1 MDYMGGNKG
10 AGSAG
15 KFRVYKAPYTPT
27 YEETHS
33 WWENN
38 LPMILK
44 TATQIAAAP
53 LDLVAPGVGVATGA
67 VAGEA
72 VGLATRKA
80 QGRTV
85 GSEELQQAGVGGATG
100 VASGAAKWG
109 TSELGEALKA
119 QRQAEA
125 LEKAREGYG
134 SIDNATKG
142 LSAGGEQVSSYQN
155 RFPVSGMSNQML
167 PPPSRFEFDEA
178 FDNELNSAPFRMG

>member
-1 MDYMGGNKG
+1 MGGNKG

-44 TATQIAAAP
+44 TATHIAAAP
-53 LDLVAPGVGVATGA
+53 LDLIAPGVGVATGA
-67 VAGEA
+67 IAGEA

-85 GSEELQQAGVGGATG
+85 GSEEFQQAGVGGATG

-109 TSELGEALKA
+109 TSEIGEALKV

-125 LEKAREGYG
+125 LEKARGGYG
-134 SIDNATKG
+134 SLDNAGKG
-142 LSAGGEQVSSYQN
+142 FSAAGDQAGNYQN
-155 RFPVSGMSNQML
+155 RFPVSGVNNQML
-167 PPPSRFEFDEA
+167 PPPSRFEFDEV
-178 FDNELNSAPFRMG
+178 FDSGLNSAPFRMG